1 MDEDVM
7 TPPTDQQILDAL
19 RACGRE
25 MMTRQ
30 LSPEAVKQYSQE
42 SARTRIA
49 RTLREVVAGQSYM
62 SDDKRHGMLVG
73 AMALLGALSPYLGGD
88 VWRAARDAA
97 KDVWEATQ

>member
-1 MDEDVM
+1 MHDEMM

-30 LSPEAVKQYSQE
+30 LSEEDVKRYSQE
-42 SARTRIA
+42 AARTRIA
-49 RTLREVVAGQSYM
+49 RELRELVDGQSYM

-88 VWRAARDAA
+88 VWHAARDAA
-97 KDVWEATQ
+97 KDVWGDE